1 VALAIVVGLSF
12 AAYQDSMRVGR
23 TDVPPSD
30 LTQPRLAG
38 QLLLEGRNPY
48 REIGPDRGVYHQF
61 YLIYPATAAAVTVPL
76 SMATARTANAAFVAV
91 GAALLFLALTRKTL
105 RNPQLVVFASL
116 PMISAAQTAQWSP
129 MLTAA
134 IFYPVL
140 GFLYACKP
148 SIALAYAAAYP
159 RRLTFVSAAVLTILT
174 VIVWPWWPGEWL
186 AQLSTVSH
194 MSAPIT
200 RTGGP
205 LLLLALFRWRRPEA
219 RLLVGLSCI
228 PQTPVMYEALPLFLI
243 VTRMEEALILL
254 FVTHLMGAVLQ
265 GATAL
270 SYDDWM
276 SFSGQWMIWL
286 VYLPALAMV
295 LRRPNVAPSGDGVE
309 QTVHVVREW
318 LVTALSAEV
327 RKSDA

>member
-1 VALAIVVGLSF
+1 
-12 AAYQDSMRVGR
+12 
-23 TDVPPSD
+23 
-30 LTQPRLAG
+30 
-38 QLLLEGRNPY
+38 
-48 REIGPDRGVYHQF
+48 
-61 YLIYPATAAAVTVPL
+61 
-76 SMATARTANAAFVAV
+76 
-91 GAALLFLALTRKTL
+91 
-105 RNPQLVVFASL
+105 
-116 PMISAAQTAQWSP
+116 
-129 MLTAA
+129 
-134 IFYPVL
+134 
-140 GFLYACKP
+140 
-148 SIALAYAAAYP
+148 
-159 RRLTFVSAAVLTILT
+159 
-174 VIVWPWWPGEWL
+174 
-186 AQLSTVSH
+186 
-194 MSAPIT
+194 
-200 RTGGP
+200 
-205 LLLLALFRWRRPEA
+205 
-219 RLLVGLSCI
+219 
-228 PQTPVMYEALPLFLI
+228 MYEALPLFLI